1 MTFSGRSKTGQV
13 SRVRRAPLAPP
24 RRGRFR
30 LRAIGDF
37 LRAELRDAS
46 DQLHGDGLGE
56 REPDRALA
64 DLIRCKVVLER
75 FDDARGGGVERVVPL
90 PASE

>member
-1 MTFSGRSKTGQV
+1 MLPLESINDVFRTLKTGQV

-64 DLIRCKVVLER
+64 DLVRCKVVLER
-75 FDDARGGGVERVVPL
+75 FDDGWCPSPE
-90 PASE
+90 